1 MTQHVTIIGA
11 GWAGLAAAIELCK
24 HGIPVTVYESAKQIG
39 GRARSV
45 TINDLTLDNGQH
57 LMIGA
62 YHQMLELLRD
72 INVHEKDVFYR
83 MPQHFRL
90 IDYITGETCFELKL
104 PRLPFPL
111 HLLAGMLCTPS
122 LSMKEKLLTLLR
134 FDALLKKDIEQ
145 DISVDQ
151 WLSQS
156 KLPQTYIRYMLKPL
170 CLAALTTHIHE
181 ASARIFQNVLR
192 QTFNGPASY
201 TDLLIPKTDLG
212 QLFPLAAKNFIEQH
226 GGQVIT
232 GMKANK
238 LLCSNN
244 KVDAIVINDKLQ
256 SIDHIILA
264 TPASVT
270 ARLLSPIDVCNNV
283 NHQLNIL
290 EYEPV
295 ITVYLHYADNIS
307 LPLPMTGLI
316 NATAEW
322 LFDRKYCQQA
332 GIIAAVIS
340 ASGEHDALDNETL
353 AQSIASEL
361 SQLFKLPAPKSSQVI
376 REKRATI
383 RCTPGIDQQRPGID
397 TPLSNLKLCGDYVHF
412 DHISV
417 AGLPSTLEG
426 ALRSGVKCAQKL
438 IQEIT

>member
-1 MTQHVTIIGA
+1 
-11 GWAGLAAAIELCK
+11 
-24 HGIPVTVYESAKQIG
+24 
-39 GRARSV
+39 
-45 TINDLTLDNGQH
+45 
-57 LMIGA
+57 
-62 YHQMLELLRD
+62 HQMLKLLN
-72 INVHEKDVFYR
+72 IIHVQEKDVFYR

-104 PRLPFPL
+104 PRLPYPL
-111 HLLAGMLCTPS
+111 HLITGLLSSPS
-122 LSMKEKLLTLLR
+122 LSLKEKLLTLWR
-134 FDALLKKDIEQ
+134 FDGLLKKDIDQ

-156 KLPQTYIRYMLKPL
+156 KLPQIYIRYMLKPL
-170 CLAALTTHIHE
+170 CLAALTTHTHE

-212 QLFPLAAKNFIEQH
+212 QLFPLAAKNYIEQH

-232 GMKANK
+232 GMKATK

-244 KVDAIVINDKLQ
+244 KVNTVVIDDKPQ
-256 SIDHIILA
+256 SVDHIILA

-270 ARLLSPIDVCNNV
+270 ARLLSPIDVCNDIQ
-283 NHQLNIL
+283 HQLNTL

-295 ITVYLHYADNIS
+295 ITVYLHYADNIA

-322 LFDRKYCQQA
+322 LFDRKYCQQT
-332 GIIAAVIS
+332 GMIAAVIS
-340 ASGEHDALDNETL
+340 AGGDHDALDNETL

-383 RCTPGIDQQRPGID
+383 RCIPGIDQQRPGID

-412 DHISV
+412 DDISV

-426 ALRSGVKCAQKL
+426 ALRSGVKCAQKF
-438 IQEIT
+438 IQETT

>member
-1 MTQHVTIIGA
+1 MTHHVTIIGA

-24 HGIPVTVYESAKQIG
+24 HSIPVTVYESAKQIG

-62 YHQMLELLRD
+62 YHQMLELLRAID
-72 INVHEKDVFYR
+72 VHEKDVFYR
-83 MPQHFRL
+83 IPQHFRL

-111 HLLAGMLCTPS
+111 HLLAGMLGTPS
-122 LSMKEKLLTLLR
+122 LSMKDKLLTLLR

-151 WLSQS
+151 WLVQS
-156 KLPQTYIRYMLKPL
+156 GIPKTYIRYMLKPL
-170 CLAALTTHIHE
+170 CLAALTTHTHE
-181 ASARIFQNVLR
+181 ASASIFQNVLR
-192 QTFNGPASY
+192 QTFNGPANY
-201 TDLLIPKTDLG
+201 TDLLIPRTDLG
-212 QLFPLAAKNFIEQH
+212 QLFPLAAKNYIEQH
-226 GGQVIT
+226 GGKVMT

-238 LLCSNN
+238 LVCDDN
-244 KVDAIVINDKLQ
+244 KIESVIINDMTH
-256 SIDHIILA
+256 SVDHMILA

-270 ARLLSPIDVCNNV
+270 ARLLAECDACDEI
-283 NHQLNIL
+283 HRQLNTL

-295 ITVYLHYADNIS
+295 TTVYLQYAENIS

-322 LFDRKYCQQA
+322 LFDRQYCQQA
-332 GIIAAVIS
+332 GMIAAVIS
-340 ASGEHDALDNETL
+340 ASGKHDVLDNETL
-353 AQSIASEL
+353 AQTIAGEL
-361 SQLFKLPAPKSSQVI
+361 SQMFKFPAPKSFQVI

-397 TPLSNLKLCGDYVHF
+397 TALSNLKLCGDYVHF
-412 DHISV
+412 DDISA

-426 ALRSGVKCAQKL
+426 ALRSGVKCAQKF